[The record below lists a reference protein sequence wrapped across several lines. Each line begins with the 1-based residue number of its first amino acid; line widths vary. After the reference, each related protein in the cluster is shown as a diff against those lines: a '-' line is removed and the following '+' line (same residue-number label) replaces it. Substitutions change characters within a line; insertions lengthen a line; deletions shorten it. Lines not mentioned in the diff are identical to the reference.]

1 MSPPL
6 IPDADEARRQLADE
20 LANPIYAD
28 VQNWIADQFRKLLD
42 WLVGDPSPAGSLS
55 SGQLTALV
63 ITLVGIAALAIW
75 LSTGG
80 LRAERRK
87 RGSVFANEERTAD
100 QLRSDA
106 ARLAAADEWAS
117 ATVELFRALIRSLG
131 ERAIIEEF
139 GGMTAHEAA
148 AQAAPRLPGLAD
160 RITAAAEVFDALA
173 YGHRSGSPQQYQD
186 MLDLDAELTRTRPVL
201 PAQAAAE
208 TTAVVVESV
217 R

>member
-6 IPDADEARRQLADE
+6 TPDADEARRQLADE
-20 LANPIYAD
+20 LTNPVYAD

-42 WLVGDPSPAGSLS
+42 WLVGEPSSEGSLS

-63 ITLVGIAALAIW
+63 VTLVALAVVAIW

-87 RGSVFANEERTAD
+87 RAALFVDEERTAQ

-106 ARLAAADEWAS
+106 ARLAAADEWAA

-131 ERAIIEEF
+131 ERAVIEEF

-148 AQAAPRLPGLAD
+148 GLAAPRLPGLGE
-160 RITAAAEVFDALA
+160 RLIAAAAVFDALA
-173 YGHRSGSPQQYQD
+173 YGHRSGSERQYRE
-186 MLDLDAELTRTRPVL
+186 LVDLDTEVARTRPVL
-201 PAQAAAE
+201 LVDAADE
-208 TTAVVVESV
+208 PSAVVVESV

>member
-6 IPDADEARRQLADE
+6 IPDAEEARRQLADE

-63 ITLVGIAALAIW
+63 ITLVGIAAVAIW

-80 LRAERRK
+80 VRAERRK
-87 RGSVFANEERTAD
+87 RGAVFANEERTAD

-117 ATVELFRALIRSLG
+117 ATVELFRALIRSLA
-131 ERAIIEEF
+131 ERTIIEEF

-148 AQAAPRLPGLAD
+148 AQAAPRLPGLAE

-173 YGHRSGSPQQYQD
+173 YGHRSGSAQQYQD

-201 PAQAAAE
+201 PAHAATE
-208 TTAVVVESV
+208 TTAVVVENV

>member
-28 VQNWIADQFRKLLD
+28 VQNWISDQFRKLLD

-63 ITLVGIAALAIW
+63 ITLVGLAAVAIW

-80 LRAERRK
+80 LRAEHRL
-87 RGSVFANEERTAD
+87 RGAVFADEERTAD
-100 QLRSDA
+100 QLRTDA

-160 RITAAAEVFDALA
+160 PITAAADVFDALA
-173 YGHRSGSPQQYQD
+173 YGHRSGSARQYQE
-186 MLDLDAELTRTRPVL
+186 MLDLDAEVARTRPVL
-201 PAQAAAE
+201 PAEVADGPS
-208 TTAVVVESV
+208 AVVVESV